1 LPAPDFAQAL
11 QARILADQAEGA
23 AANRGETSVKQS
35 EGRAVPA
42 RIAALEE
49 ALVKAE
55 TQREQWR
62 QEADTAAKRIE
73 QLEIRVAELTK
84 ALAEAEALAKQRHGE
99 AQAAAKRADHL
110 VAELVQLTSELVEMS
125 KRMAEQVA
133 MKDRLRTELDEFR
146 ARSWWRQN
154 ATG

>member
-1 LPAPDFAQAL
+1 LPAPDFAQTL
-11 QARILADQAEGA
+11 QARILADQEEGA
-23 AANRGETSVKQS
+23 TANRREAPLKQS
-35 EGRAVPA
+35 EGRAVQA

-55 TQREQWR
+55 TQREHWR

-73 QLEIRVAELTK
+73 ELEIHVAELAK

-99 AQAAAKRADHL
+99 AHAAAKRADHL

-125 KRMAEQVA
+125 KRMAAQVA
-133 MKDRLRTELDEFR
+133 MKDRLRTELEEFR
-146 ARSWWRQN
+146 ARS
-154 ATG
+154 